1 MISALNIA
9 ATGMNVS
16 VDQINT
22 TAFNLSNL
30 QTIGF
35 KNMMLIS
42 TDLKYQTKVPAGSIR
57 QEGAENAPTGVQ
69 FGSGA
74 KTAATFRIIKQGES
88 KETNDPFHIAIQGG
102 GYFKVLVGDKEYYTR
117 SGSFKRNRD
126 GIMTTNEGYILVGP
140 ETIPDNFAGEFFQIT
155 ENGVVKS
162 KQSANDPDFTLFG
175 NIPLFRFPNE
185 AGLTPV
191 GNQLFEETPDASG
204 VAIEGTPGNAGFGDL
219 IQRHLE
225 QSTVDAVEE
234 LTNAIAAQRA
244 YELNSKIIKVADE
257 MLSSANQIK

>member
-30 QTIGF
+30 QTTGF

-42 TDLKYQTKVPAGSIR
+42 TDLKYQTRTPAGSVH
-57 QEGAENAPTGVQ
+57 QEGGENAPTGVQ

-74 KTAATFRIIKQGES
+74 KTAATFRIMKQGEP
-88 KETNDPFHIAIQGG
+88 KDTGDLYHIAIQGT
-102 GYFKVLVGDKEYYTR
+102 GYFKVMVGEKEYYTR
-117 SGSFKRNRD
+117 AGSFKRSST
-126 GIMTTNEGYILVGP
+126 GLLVTNEGYPLADQITVGN
-140 ETIPDNFAGEFFQIT
+140 EFANDNFSINASGEVKGRI
-155 ENGVVKS
+155 ENG
-162 KQSANDPDFTLFG
+162 DPQILG
-175 NIPLFRFPNE
+175 NIKLYRFVNE
-185 AGLTPV
+185 AGLAPN
-191 GNQLFEETPDASG
+191 GNQLFAEVLDASG
-204 VAIEGTPGNAGFGDL
+204 AAEEGVPGSPGFGEL
-219 IQRHLE
+219 RQKHLE
-225 QSTVDAVEE
+225 MSTVDAVEE

-244 YELNSKIIKVADE
+244 YELNSKIIKIADE

>member
-16 VDQINT
+16 VDQINI
-22 TAFNLSNL
+22 TASNLSNL
-30 QTIGF
+30 QTVGF
-35 KNMMLIS
+35 KNMMMVS
-42 TDLKYQTKVPAGSIR
+42 TDLKYQTKTPAGSIR
-57 QEGAENAPTGVQ
+57 HEGAENAPTGIQ
-69 FGSGA
+69 FGAGA

-88 KETNDPFHIAIQGG
+88 KETNDPFHIAIQGN
-102 GYFKVLVGDKEYYTR
+102 GYFKVMVGDKEYYTR

-126 GIMTTNEGYILVGP
+126 GIITTNEGYPLVGP
-140 ETIPDNFAGEFFQIT
+140 QSIPDEFAGEYFAIT
-155 ENGVVKS
+155 EGGVIQS
-162 KQSANDPDFTLFG
+162 KQSASDQSFTQFG
-175 NIPLFRFPNE
+175 KIPLFRFPNE
-185 AGLTPV
+185 AGLTAV

-204 VAIEGTPGNAGFGDL
+204 VAVQGDAATSGFGDL
-219 IQRHLE
+219 IQKHLE

-244 YELNSKIIKVADE
+244 YELNSKIIKIADE